1 MEPILREHLLALAAA
16 YGAARGLKPSTIG
29 KNAISDGQFFGGLAA
44 GRNFT
49 VRKYDQ
55 LVTWFAANWPAD
67 LAWPS
72 DIPRPA
78 ASPCAA
84 AASGAES
91 PSPAPEA
98 VQPIEASP

>member
-16 YGAARGLKPSTIG
+16 YGAAHALKLSTIG
-29 KNAISDGQFFGGLAA
+29 KKAISDGQFFGGLAA

-55 LVTWFAANWPAD
+55 IVVWFAANWPAD

-78 ASPCAA
+78 TSQ
-84 AASGAES
+84 SG
-91 PSPAPEA
+91 
-98 VQPIEASP
+98 EASA